1 MGMIINLII
10 INLYLG
16 DVRHD
21 WLQHMLES
29 DIANPETVGN
39 VRYDIIHNTSWP
51 VTKKNPPRHFE
62 TLYDPH
68 SIIKWLYSSH

>member
-10 INLYLG
+10 INLYLS

-39 VRYDIIHNTSWP
+39 VGYNIIHNTYQP
-51 VTKKNPPRHFE
+51 VTNKDHQD
-62 TLYDPH
+62 T
-68 SIIKWLYSSH
+68 